1 MKPTMTE
8 PSARAA
14 KTSGEPAEKPRRGRP
29 RETVVLF
36 YVANQMFAV
45 AADSVQEIRS
55 TDSLAGAANEI
66 EHPELPKV
74 RHTIER
80 SGRTYYVVNAGTHF
94 GLQLTRPALVLILRQ
109 FRAAV
114 LVDRIDRMAEIP
126 GVYPLPLAF
135 TGDERRWYRG
145 LAYLDD
151 SVIPVVEP
159 TGFLTPHEFQRLDQ
173 AHQQALERPG
183 TTAVEA

>member
-1 MKPTMTE
+1 MT
-8 PSARAA
+8 PSSPSPAA
-14 KTSGEPAEKPRRGRP
+14 RRGRNP
-29 RETVVLF
+29 ETVVLF
-36 YVANQMFAV
+36 FVANQMFAI
-45 AADSVQEIRS
+45 AADSVHEIRS
-55 TDSLAGAANEI
+55 TDSLAGAANEL
-66 EHPELPKV
+66 ENSGVPKV
-74 RHTIER
+74 RHSIDR
-80 SGRTYYVVNAGTHF
+80 SGRTYYVVNAGMHF
-94 GLQLTRPALVLILRQ
+94 GLPVTRPALVLILRQ

-159 TGFLTPHEFQRLDQ
+159 TGFLTPQEFHGLDRRHKESAQ
-173 AHQQALERPG
+173 AVQA
-183 TTAVEA
+183 